1 MDYFHWTQP
10 LLDIIPEESTKG
22 KLLRESIA
30 SYDQE
35 NKTYTARKEFQKELE
50 RKKQTCPTLALQL
63 LMKLQIAVDN
73 LEDGH
78 LNIESEDLDQVKNL
92 IFNVDEENNL
102 MNVITDLIG
111 LVNESQVKEPKK
123 RITKGRISRANILA
137 KARDPDN
144 KFWIFCDKCNR
155 PMMKSSL
162 AAHQESSVCIE
173 IKSGLKKTIAITN
186 ASGQTA
192 GQVRGRRDVIQFIA
206 DQTCGDDSDGEG
218 GISR

>member
-111 LVNESQVKEPKK
+111 LVNESLKIQKEVCHFDTLYMKIVSLQSLLK
-123 RITKGRISRANILA
+123 AGIL
-137 KARDPDN
+137 
-144 KFWIFCDKCNR
+144 FDK
-155 PMMKSSL
+155 
-162 AAHQESSVCIE
+162 
-173 IKSGLKKTIAITN
+173 
-186 ASGQTA
+186 
-192 GQVRGRRDVIQFIA
+192 
-206 DQTCGDDSDGEG
+206 
-218 GISR
+218 